1 MNKDSLIINDIFC
14 VLLKKVIKRDVIKI
28 KVALKNPICFSK
40 MKEFILN
47 DKLEHGDED
56 LLINKEFIKEFY
68 EEKDDWNE

>member
-1 MNKDSLIINDIFC
+1 M
-14 VLLKKVIKRDVIKI
+14 IKRDVIKI

>member
-1 MNKDSLIINDIFC
+1 MKGKINTKKIMIEIIHKLCWI
-14 VLLKKVIKRDVIKI
+14 
-28 KVALKNPICFSK
+28 
-40 MKEFILN
+40 EFIHN